1 MIGLTVMAFVGV
13 LIWLVVSTLIEWMEP
28 VWRFIGIVVGF
39 NWDASGAIRD
49 FGPFKILPTTL
60 LICVTIFSSAFVW
73 RFVGGF
79 MKELRRPQR

>member
-39 NWDASGAIRD
+39 YWD
-49 FGPFKILPTTL
+49 
-60 LICVTIFSSAFVW
+60 
-73 RFVGGF
+73 
-79 MKELRRPQR
+79 